1 MHLQYYLSQQASR
14 AEPSPS
20 LTHTENQGK
29 SFVPAKAVVTSQK
42 YKYHLLLIMRDYHNV
57 DQKLEMK
64 QVLKNEA
71 SH

>member
-1 MHLQYYLSQQASR
+1 M
-14 AEPSPS
+14 
-20 LTHTENQGK
+20 ENQGK